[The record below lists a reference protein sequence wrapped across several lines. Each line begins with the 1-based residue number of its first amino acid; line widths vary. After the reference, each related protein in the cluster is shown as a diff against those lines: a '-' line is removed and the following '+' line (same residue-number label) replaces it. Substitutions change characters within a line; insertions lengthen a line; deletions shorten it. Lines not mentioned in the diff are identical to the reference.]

1 MQYKGRN
8 NALAFFWWQIRG
20 RKKRKQSFI
29 STNSGV
35 IFTPQAPGFRAQG
48 NVKLGSVCVWRWTGI
63 IKFHSQWIVLR
74 GFDPVRSRFPFALPA
89 SQKKKKKL
97 PLVFPLPHTSLCILS
112 SYYWLFF
119 FLHIFQFPV
128 FLECSRKSRAWGAD
142 FIMCKQTIGE
152 C

>member
-8 NALAFFWWQIRG
+8 NALAFFSWQIRG
-20 RKKRKQSFI
+20 RKKRKQSFT

-89 SQKKKKKL
+89 SQKKKTKNY
-97 PLVFPLPHTSLCILS
+97 PLFFPSHTHPYAFSHHITGYFFFYTFSSFACFFWSAHVRAGPEALILS
-112 SYYWLFF
+112 CVNK
-119 FLHIFQFPV
+119 P
-128 FLECSRKSRAWGAD
+128 
-142 FIMCKQTIGE
+142 
-152 C
+152 